1 VLTQIQYDA
10 KSVSIPKSSGRVG
23 TPFSLKIVV
32 RPNGAVQWR
41 TLAFKNVSSAFSF
54 SPGIRI
60 ADTHYVNSTD
70 LDKLTI
76 TVSKSAPPGSM
87 VTALLLNDDRIQE
100 SHDLKIVV
108 ADAEVTILET
118 IGWGAEPS
126 SAVAIP
132 SPKTN
137 AASSAEPA
145 AGSASLDQALEASY
159 LQRAK
164 KLLDLRQ
171 IAPARLL
178 LEHLANKGSAKGAMQ
193 LAETYDENY
202 LRSLN
207 VVGGVSADRTKAIY
221 WYRKAEELG
230 AGDASAHIQRLN

>member
-1 VLTQIQYDA
+1 M
-10 KSVSIPKSSGRVG
+10 
-23 TPFSLKIVV
+23 KIVV
-32 RPNGAVQWR
+32 RPNEAVQWR
-41 TLAFKNVSSAFSF
+41 TLAFKNVSSAYSF

-76 TVSKSAPPGSM
+76 TVSKNALPESM
-87 VTALLLNDDRIQE
+87 VTALFLNDDRIRE
-100 SHDLKIVV
+100 SHDLKIMV
-108 ADAEVTILET
+108 AGAEVTIFET
-118 IGWGAEPS
+118 NGWGPEPS
-126 SAVAIP
+126 TSVAMP
-132 SPKTN
+132 APMTN
-137 AASSAEPA
+137 AAPSAELV
-145 AGSASLDQALEASY
+145 AGSAPLDQALETSY

-164 KLLDLRQ
+164 KLLSLGQ

-178 LEHLANKGSAKGAMQ
+178 LEHLANKGSAQGAMQ

-207 VVGGVSADRTKAIY
+207 VVGGVSADKEKAID

-230 AGDASAHIQRLN
+230 GGEASAQISSPQLMSC